1 MGCYGCGH
9 LERRKFDLAVE
20 SMNTQEILAGL
31 TEPQRQAV
39 EHIDGPLLVLAG
51 AGSGKTRTITH
62 RMAYLIAN
70 GVPPMNIAALTFTNK
85 AAGEMR
91 ERMIKLLRGLPP
103 RQAHSVTVATFHSF
117 CVKFLRQYAQ
127 AAGLNANF
135 NIMDSADQQRLIKQA
150 IEKVGISLTN
160 FSPQAVHSRI
170 SKAKNAL
177 MDSEAFAKQAKDF
190 FERNVARVY
199 TCYEELLRASGMLDF
214 DDLLLETAKLLRDH
228 EDVRQMAEDTYR
240 YILIDEYQDT
250 NHVQFVIA
258 KLLAQN
264 HRNICATGDPD
275 QSIYGWR
282 GANLGNIMDFEKFF
296 PGAKVVKL
304 EQNYRSTKNILK
316 AASALIGCNRQR
328 KEKSLWTENQQGSRI
343 RVVYAADEHDEASRV
358 VGLLKDY
365 HERLNIGWEKMAIF
379 YRMNSLSRVLE
390 GTLMREGVPYQI
402 ARGVEFYGRKEVKDV
417 LAYLRVLANA
427 NDDISFNRIINV
439 PPRGIGDTSISRL
452 EAFAAQH
459 RLSMCETC
467 LRAAE
472 VAGLQRRAVEACTAL
487 ARKITAWRERFGL
500 EPAAAGAGGQPAAS
514 VVLEHP
520 ADTTADAAG
529 DPDATSSESQTF
541 EDPPD
546 DPLFDAQLA
555 AEPPADDL
563 SVGDV
568 GTVPVAAAE
577 AAMPHVSIK
586 ELMEVV
592 IEESGLR
599 GKEGDRTEESL
610 QRNSNID
617 ELISVAAEFDERN
630 EQGTL
635 FDYLEQV
642 SLVSDADRIQ
652 DTTGA
657 VTLMTLH
664 TAKGLEFPVVAMVGM
679 ERGCLPHQRA
689 VEAGDGSDEMEEER
703 RLAFVG
709 ITRAMSHLVL
719 ACAQWRMLMGI
730 SDARQPSQFLDELP
744 RDVLEVM
751 GQAPQPQQRG
761 SLGFRDRM
769 YFNRPPAGP
778 KKASFEQEPPPEP
791 LPFKRG
797 ALVRHGKFGLGRV
810 EQMVQQGETT
820 RAVVNFTSF
829 GIKTLIMPPA
839 VLQPVDG

>member
-1 MGCYGCGH
+1 
-9 LERRKFDLAVE
+9 
-20 SMNTQEILAGL
+20 MNTQEILAGL

-467 LRAAE
+467 LHAAE

-563 SVGDV
+563 SVGNS